1 MKLGRTLYLT
11 SRKEWRR
18 WLARHHR
25 SASEIWLVFYRQ
37 NSGKPR
43 IPYNDAVEEALCYG
57 WIDSIV
63 KKMDDR
69 RFAQRF
75 SPRRPGSSLS
85 EANRER
91 IRRLRLVGKMTRAG
105 LAAVGMLET
114 PKPARAPRAPILA
127 PDLRAALQADPLVWR
142 NFRLFP
148 GSYRR
153 VRIGWIEG
161 ARRRPKEFQKR
172 LRYLVEMTRKNKR
185 FGMVQ

>member
-1 MKLGRTLYLT
+1 
-11 SRKEWRR
+11 
-18 WLARHHR
+18 
-25 SASEIWLVFYRQ
+25 
-37 NSGKPR
+37 
-43 IPYNDAVEEALCYG
+43 
-57 WIDSIV
+57 
-63 KKMDDR
+63 
-69 RFAQRF
+69 
-75 SPRRPGSSLS
+75 
-85 EANRER
+85 
-91 IRRLRLVGKMTRAG
+91 MTRAG

-172 LRYLVEMTRKNKR
+172 LRYLVEMTRQNKR